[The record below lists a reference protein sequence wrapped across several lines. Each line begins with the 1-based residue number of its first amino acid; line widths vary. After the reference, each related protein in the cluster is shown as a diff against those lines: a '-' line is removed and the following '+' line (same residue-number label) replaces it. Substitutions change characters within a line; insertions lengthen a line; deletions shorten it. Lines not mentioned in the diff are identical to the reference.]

1 MTLDLVSIVL
11 ATAAAL
17 DPVTDSPVRKLRQHL
32 HSGKFGAA
40 ALEVKKAQLDAAP
53 PACHYF
59 IIQG

>member
-1 MTLDLVSIVL
+1 MPIVL

-32 HSGKFGAA
+32 RSGEFGTAM
-40 ALEVKKAQLDAAP
+40 LEVKKAQLDAAT
-53 PACHYF
+53 PACPYF